1 MRAADLFSLSFSALT
16 HHPGRSLLS
25 ALGIAVGVT
34 AVILLT
40 ALGEGLH
47 QFVLHEF
54 TQFGT
59 NLISI
64 SPGKTRTHGG
74 SVGMFGSVRP
84 LSLQDAAALGR
95 APQVIASNPSVQ
107 GNAEVETG
115 MALRDTSEHEC
126 HARFPSPPTP
136 LPQAGEGSVES
147 RCATSAVGQGRS
159 RRVTLYGVG
168 PEFARVFSMRV
179 AAGGFLPPDAVDAPR
194 AYAVLGAKVRNELF
208 GAESPLGQRIRVGG
222 QRYRVIGVMAAK
234 GQVLGFDLDDTV
246 YIPAARALE
255 LFNREGLMEIQVAH
269 DPGADADA
277 VAASLKRIL
286 KARHGSEDFTVTPQK
301 QQLAVL
307 DSILAVL
314 TFAVAA
320 LGSISLLVGGVG
332 ILTLMT
338 ITVAERTGEIGLLN
352 ALGARRGQIMAL
364 FLAEAIFLAALG
376 GGAGLALGL
385 GLAEGL
391 HALIPALPVS
401 LAWDYVFAAE
411 AVAVVIGLA
420 AGIDPARRAAGMD
433 PVEALRA
440 E

>member
-25 ALGIAVGVT
+25 ALGIAVGVA

-47 QFVLHEF
+47 QFVLAEF

-59 NLISI
+59 NIINI
-64 SPGKTRTHGG
+64 SPGKTQTHGG

-84 LSLQDAAALGR
+84 LSLQDAEALR
-95 APQVIASNPSVQ
+95 HVPQVIASNPSVQ
-107 GNAEVETG
+107 GNAEI
-115 MALRDTSEHEC
+115 
-126 HARFPSPPTP
+126 
-136 LPQAGEGSVES
+136 EGH
-147 RCATSAVGQGRS
+147 G
-159 RRVTLYGVG
+159 RRVTLYGMG
-168 PEFARVFSMRV
+168 PDFAQVFGMRV
-179 AAGGFLPPDAVDAPR
+179 AAGSFLPPDPIETPR

-246 YIPAARALE
+246 FIPAARALE
-255 LFNREGLMEIQVAH
+255 LFNREGLMEIQVTH
-269 DPGADADA
+269 QPDADADA
-277 VAASLKRIL
+277 VATRLKRVL
-286 KARHGSEDFTVTPQK
+286 MARHGSEDFTVTPQQ
-301 QQLAVL
+301 QQLQVL

-352 ALGARRGQIMAL
+352 ALGARRRQIMAL
-364 FLAEAIFLAALG
+364 FIAEAVFLAALG
-376 GGAGLALGL
+376 GAAGLALGL
-385 GLAEGL
+385 GAAAALAG
-391 HALIPALPVS
+391 LIPALPVS
-401 LAWDYVFAAE
+401 LAWDYVLAAE
-411 AVAVVIGLA
+411 AVAVLIGIA
-420 AGIDPARRAAGMD
+420 AGVDPARRAANMD
-433 PVEALRA
+433 PLQALRA

>member
-1 MRAADLFSLSFSALT
+1 
-16 HHPGRSLLS
+16 
-25 ALGIAVGVT
+25 
-34 AVILLT
+34 
-40 ALGEGLH
+40 
-47 QFVLHEF
+47 
-54 TQFGT
+54 
-59 NLISI
+59 
-64 SPGKTRTHGG
+64 
-74 SVGMFGSVRP
+74 
-84 LSLQDAAALGR
+84 LQDAAALR
-95 APQVIASNPSVQ
+95 RVPQVIASNPTVQ
-107 GNAEVETG
+107 GNAEI
-115 MALRDTSEHEC
+115 
-126 HARFPSPPTP
+126 
-136 LPQAGEGSVES
+136 QAE
-147 RCATSAVGQGRS
+147 GRS

-168 PEFARVFSMRV
+168 PDFSRVFSMRV
-179 AAGGFLPPDAVDAPR
+179 AAGAFLPPDDAAAPR
-194 AYAVLGAKVRNELF
+194 AYAVLGAKVRAELF
-208 GAESPLGQRIRVGG
+208 AEASPLGQRIRVGG

-277 VAASLKRIL
+277 VAASLKAVL

-307 DSILAVL
+307 DSILEVL

-338 ITVAERTGEIGLLN
+338 ITVTERTGEIGLLN

-364 FLAEAIFLAALG
+364 FLAEAIGLAALG

-420 AGIDPARRAAGMD
+420 AGVDPARRAAGMD
-433 PVEALRA
+433 PVQALRA

>member
-47 QFVLHEF
+47 QFVLAEF

-64 SPGKTRTHGG
+64 SPGKTKTHGG

-84 LSLQDAAALGR
+84 LSLQDAQALR
-95 APQVIASNPSVQ
+95 RVPQVIASNPSVQ
-107 GNAEVETG
+107 GNAEIE
-115 MALRDTSEHEC
+115 
-126 HARFPSPPTP
+126 
-136 LPQAGEGSVES
+136 
-147 RCATSAVGQGRS
+147 GQGRS

-168 PEFARVFSMRV
+168 PDFSRVFGMRV
-179 AAGGFLPPDAVDAPR
+179 AAGSFLPPDAVDSPR

-208 GAESPLGQRIRVGG
+208 GSDSPLGQRIRVGG

-269 DPGADADA
+269 EAGADADA
-277 VAASLKRIL
+277 VALSLKRVL
-286 KARHGSEDFTVTPQK
+286 MARHGSEDFTVTPQK

-385 GLAEGL
+385 GAAGFL

-401 LAWDYVFAAE
+401 LAWDYVLAAE

-420 AGIDPARRAAGMD
+420 AGVDPARRAANMD
-433 PVEALRA
+433 PVQALRA

>member
-1 MRAADLFSLSFSALT
+1 M
-16 HHPGRSLLS
+16 S
-25 ALGIAVGVT
+25 ALGIAVGVA

-47 QFVLHEF
+47 QFVLAEF

-64 SPGKTRTHGG
+64 SPGKTKTHGG

-84 LSLQDAAALGR
+84 LSLQDAQALR
-95 APQVIASNPSVQ
+95 RVPQVIASNPSVQ
-107 GNAEVETG
+107 GNAEIE
-115 MALRDTSEHEC
+115 
-126 HARFPSPPTP
+126 
-136 LPQAGEGSVES
+136 
-147 RCATSAVGQGRS
+147 GQGRS

-168 PEFARVFSMRV
+168 PDFSRVFGMRV
-179 AAGGFLPPDAVDAPR
+179 AAGSFLPPDAVDAPR

-208 GAESPLGQRIRVGG
+208 GADSPLGQRIRVGG

-269 DPGADADA
+269 EAGADADA
-277 VAASLKRIL
+277 VAASLKRVL
-286 KARHGSEDFTVTPQK
+286 MARHGSEDFTVTPQK

-385 GLAEGL
+385 GLAEAL
-391 HALIPALPVS
+391 HALVAGVAGQPGLGLRARRRSRRGGDRPGRRRRPG
-401 LAWDYVFAAE
+401 AARGE
-411 AVAVVIGLA
+411 YGPGAGA
-420 AGIDPARRAAGMD
+420 AGGMSGRSGDESGMPASGS
-433 PVEALRA
+433 E
-440 E
+440 

>member
-1 MRAADLFSLSFSALT
+1 MRVADLFSLSFSALT

-25 ALGIAVGVT
+25 ALGIAVGVA

-47 QFVLHEF
+47 QFVLAEF

-64 SPGKTRTHGG
+64 SPGKIQTHGG

-84 LSLQDAAALGR
+84 LSLRDAEALR
-95 APQVIASNPSVQ
+95 RVPQVIASNPTLQ
-107 GNAEVETG
+107 GNAEVEG
-115 MALRDTSEHEC
+115 K
-126 HARFPSPPTP
+126 
-136 LPQAGEGSVES
+136 
-147 RCATSAVGQGRS
+147 GRS

-168 PEFARVFSMRV
+168 TDFARVFSMRV
-179 AAGGFLPPDAVDAPR
+179 AVGTFLPPDDAAAPR

-208 GAESPLGQRIRVGG
+208 GADSPLGQRIRVGG

-255 LFNREGLMEIQVAH
+255 LFNREGLMEIQVSH
-269 DPGADADA
+269 DPVADADA
-277 VAASLKRIL
+277 VAASIKRMLI
-286 KARHGSEDFTVTPQK
+286 ARHGSEDFTVTPQK
-301 QQLAVL
+301 EQLAVL
-307 DSILAVL
+307 DSILSVL

-338 ITVAERTGEIGLLN
+338 ISVAERTSEIGLLN
-352 ALGARRGQIMAL
+352 ALGARRSQIMAL
-364 FLAEAIFLAALG
+364 FLVEAMGLAALG
-376 GGAGLALGL
+376 GAAGLAIGL
-385 GLAEGL
+385 GLAEAL
-391 HALIPALPVS
+391 HTLAPALPVR
-401 LAWDYVFAAE
+401 LAWNYVLAAE
-411 AVAVVIGLA
+411 TVAVVIGLA
-420 AGIDPARRAAGMD
+420 AGVDPARRAAGMD
-433 PVEALRA
+433 PVQALRT

>member
-16 HHPGRSLLS
+16 QHPGRSLLS
-25 ALGIAVGVT
+25 ALGISVGVA

-47 QFVLHEF
+47 QFVLSEF

-64 SPGKTRTHGG
+64 SPGKTKTHGG
-74 SVGMFGSVRP
+74 SIGMFGSVRP
-84 LSLQDAAALGR
+84 LSLQDAEALGR
-95 APQVIASNPSVQ
+95 VAQVIASDPVVQ
-107 GNAEVETG
+107 GNAEVEG
-115 MALRDTSEHEC
+115 L
-126 HARFPSPPTP
+126 
-136 LPQAGEGSVES
+136 
-147 RCATSAVGQGRS
+147 GRS

-168 PEFARVFSMRV
+168 PNFARILSMRV
-179 AAGGFLPPDAVDAPR
+179 ASGSFLPPDDAEAPR

-208 GAESPLGQRIRVGG
+208 GTDSPLGQRLRVGG

-246 YIPAARALE
+246 FIPAGRALE
-255 LFNREGLMEIQVAH
+255 LFNREGLMEIHIAH
-269 DPGADADA
+269 DPAADPDA
-277 VAASLKRIL
+277 VAAGLKRAL
-286 KARHGSEDFTVTPQK
+286 MARHGSEDFTVTPQK

-314 TFAVAA
+314 TFAVGA

-338 ITVAERTGEIGLLN
+338 ITVAERTNEIGLLN
-352 ALGARRGQIMAL
+352 ALGARRSQIMGL
-364 FLAEAIFLAALG
+364 FLVEAICLAALG
-376 GGAGLALGL
+376 GAAGLGLGL
-385 GLAEGL
+385 GLAAGL
-391 HALIPALPVS
+391 HALVPALPVS
-401 LAWDYVFAAE
+401 LAWNYVLAAE
-411 AVAVVIGLA
+411 AVAVLIGLA
-420 AGIDPARRAAGMD
+420 AGVDPARRAAAMD
-433 PVEALRA
+433 PVQALRA

>member
-47 QFVLHEF
+47 QFVLAEF

-64 SPGKTRTHGG
+64 SPGKTKTHGG

-84 LSLQDAAALGR
+84 LSLQDAQALR
-95 APQVIASNPSVQ
+95 RVPQVIASNPSVQ
-107 GNAEVETG
+107 GNAEIE
-115 MALRDTSEHEC
+115 
-126 HARFPSPPTP
+126 
-136 LPQAGEGSVES
+136 
-147 RCATSAVGQGRS
+147 GQGRS

-168 PEFARVFSMRV
+168 PDFSRVFGMRV
-179 AAGGFLPPDAVDAPR
+179 AAGSFLPPDAVDAPR

-208 GAESPLGQRIRVGG
+208 GSDSPLGQRIRVGG
-222 QRYRVIGVMAAK
+222 QRYRVIGVMAAE

-269 DPGADADA
+269 EAGADADA
-277 VAASLKRIL
+277 VAVSLKRVL
-286 KARHGSEDFTVTPQK
+286 MARHGSEDFTVTPQK

-385 GLAEGL
+385 GAAGFL

-401 LAWDYVFAAE
+401 LAWDYVLAAE

-420 AGIDPARRAAGMD
+420 AGVDPARRAANMD
-433 PVEALRA
+433 PVQALRA

>member
-16 HHPGRSLLS
+16 QHPGRSLLS
-25 ALGIAVGVT
+25 ALGIAVGVA

-47 QFVLHEF
+47 QFVLAEF

-59 NLISI
+59 HLISI

-84 LSLQDAAALGR
+84 LSLQDAEALR
-95 APQVIASNPSVQ
+95 RVPRVMASNPTVQ
-107 GNAEVETG
+107 GNAEIE
-115 MALRDTSEHEC
+115 AH
-126 HARFPSPPTP
+126 
-136 LPQAGEGSVES
+136 
-147 RCATSAVGQGRS
+147 GRS

-168 PEFARVFSMRV
+168 PDFSSVFSMRV
-179 AAGGFLPPDAVDAPR
+179 ASGAFLPPDSVDAPR

-208 GAESPLGQRIRVGG
+208 GSDSPLGQRIRVGG

-255 LFNREGLMEIQVAH
+255 LFNREGLMEIQVTH
-269 DPGADADA
+269 DPLADPDV
-277 VAASLKRIL
+277 VAASIRRLL
-286 KARHGSEDFTVTPQK
+286 SARHGSEDFTVTPQK

-352 ALGARRGQIMAL
+352 ALGARRSQIMAL

-376 GGAGLALGL
+376 GGAGLAFGL
-385 GLAEGL
+385 GLAE
-391 HALIPALPVS
+391 ALRALAPALPVS
-401 LAWDYVFAAE
+401 MAWNYVFAAE
-411 AVAVVIGLA
+411 AVAVAIGLA
-420 AGIDPARRAAGMD
+420 AGVDPARRAAAMD
-433 PVEALRA
+433 PVQALRA